1 MSRLTLTLLALAAVV
16 PPLVAQ
22 GPPAQGPIVQPPKT
36 PPSNTT
42 VRDLE
47 YHVVVEGCVRG
58 TRLEI
63 DKSRNRLALE
73 LVDTSEFVL
82 EGPKELMRIL
92 ERDHDGHQDEIEGIA
107 IVPGSRTREGEVTTR
122 PIGDRTRIVAG
133 GSIAPK
139 DGPAPATRRGLIRLK
154 VVSLTHLDDVCSIL
168 K

>member
-1 MSRLTLTLLALAAVV
+1 MSRLAFALLALAAIG
-16 PPLVAQ
+16 PHLAAQ
-22 GPPAQGPIVQPPKT
+22 GAAGQGPIVPPPKT
-36 PPSNTT
+36 PPSNAT

-47 YHVVVEGCVRG
+47 YPIVVSGCLRG
-58 TRLEI
+58 NRLEI
-63 DKSRNRLALE
+63 DGSRNRLALD
-73 LVDTSEFVL
+73 LVDASEFVL

-154 VVSLTHLDDVCSIL
+154 VVSLTHVDDVCSIL